1 MEPHQYHNNK
11 KNTNSNKSISNIRRA
26 LLWFFV
32 FCSRKPP
39 QQHQLKR
46 YDRLQFNFFLISSP
60 GMIRGERLGSVLLLL
75 KIIFQELAPFVFI
88 SPFFFFV
95 LVIINDLIN
104 EEIL

>member
-46 YDRLQFNFFLISSP
+46 YDRLQFYF
-60 GMIRGERLGSVLLLL
+60 
-75 KIIFQELAPFVFI
+75 IFDIFPRHDKGREARICITFA
-88 SPFFFFV
+88 
-95 LVIINDLIN
+95 
-104 EEIL
+104 